1 MSFLRNFS
9 NLLILKEFFLTLII
23 AGLSLSCSVTSMA
36 AAGVDNT
43 DNLLQ
48 LLGGIKTMQANFV
61 QTTLGKGGAQTGQS
75 ASGTMALQRP
85 GKFRWDVKQPQH
97 QLIVANG
104 NHVWV
109 YDADLEQVTKQSL
122 DASEA
127 GNPAQ
132 LLSGDNKALR
142 ATFDVTSLAATGNDS
157 CFMLRPKNK
166 NNMYHKVN
174 LCFNGDKLSSMVM
187 EDNLGQSSKFVF
199 SNVVINANL
208 SANLFMFTAP
218 KGVDVIDNK

>member
-1 MSFLRNFS
+1 MSFSRS
-9 NLLILKEFFLTLII
+9 YSKPLILNKFFLAWIVV
-23 AGLSLSCSVTSMA
+23 GLGMLGFVTSMA

-61 QTTLGKGGAQTGQS
+61 QTTLGKGSAQTGQS
-75 ASGTMALQRP
+75 ANGTMALQRP

-122 DASEA
+122 DANET

-132 LLSGDNKALR
+132 LLSGDNKALQE
-142 ATFDVTSLAATGNDS
+142 TFYVTSLAATGGDS
-157 CFMLRPKNK
+157 CFVLRPKNK

-174 LCFNGDKLSSMVM
+174 LCFDGDKLSSMVM

-208 SANLFMFTAP
+208 SANLFVFTAP